1 MSRRAVDTRGKE
13 KVGTRRLFGR
23 ILFSFV
29 VILLAVIGLVARIIY
44 LNQEKGTTYEKKV
57 LAQQSYSS
65 KEINYKRG
73 EITDRNGNKL
83 AVSKKVYDLVLDPY
97 LIRSKQEYID
107 ATAKALSKVPDD
119 SRHLFLAYRLF
130 LLSHLADWRHPYS
143 VHRLPDWNRYRHLY
157 QKHHPEY

>member
-44 LNQEKGTTYEKKV
+44 LNQEKGSTYEKKV

-73 EITDRNGNKL
+73 EITD
-83 AVSKKVYDLVLDPY
+83 
-97 LIRSKQEYID
+97 
-107 ATAKALSKVPDD
+107 
-119 SRHLFLAYRLF
+119 
-130 LLSHLADWRHPYS
+130 
-143 VHRLPDWNRYRHLY
+143 
-157 QKHHPEY
+157 